1 MYTKAEIEAKL
12 NTLEAAA
19 DPGLRFA
26 GVISAIDLVGGSEL
40 DVLIPE
46 VVS

>member
-1 MYTKAEIEAKL
+1 MYTKAEIKAKL

-19 DPGLRFA
+19 DPGLSFA
-26 GVISAIDLVGGSEL
+26 GVISAIDL